1 MPHQG
6 GRKRSH
12 DGTVSL
18 RDLGVSKKE
27 SSRWQREAAVRI
39 KARAIRRCGELLKQ
53 IEGAKGGVTKKG
65 APGSAPSPVSRSAA
79 ANRAGLSERQ
89 RKDALRVASIPERDF
104 ERAVGLAV
112 RKGQAEG
119 RIAKRGDPRKAHDLK
134 RPVDYASENE
144 LSDNGA
150 GIYAMTDNVTDEE
163 FEKAVEAIVAMGPG
177 RTAGWPAIG
186 RPGAA

>member
-1 MPHQG
+1 MLAETVKRG
-6 GRKRSH
+6 GDRKSRSP
-12 DGTVSL
+12 DGTLIRL

-27 SSRWQREAAVRI
+27 SSRWQRAAAVP
-39 KARAIRRCGELLKQ
+39 AE
-53 IEGAKGGVTKKG
+53 
-65 APGSAPSPVSRSAA
+65 
-79 ANRAGLSERQ
+79 
-89 RKDALRVASIPERDF
+89 DF
-104 ERAVGLAV
+104 ERCIGLAV

-163 FEKAVEAIVAMGPG
+163 FETAVEAARAAGLGPYC
-177 RTAGWPAIG
+177 RPASG
-186 RPGAA
+186 RPGASCAAA